1 MERGLSIAVRGAWGE
16 GKGAAAEGWTLFYKR
31 KQATKS
37 ESVVMCER
45 VYSGSRKAWRF
56 WGEMSTEKYNHD
68 LKVENYLVGMFKTPR
83 PEDNISVALRN
94 LLQGGRRGS
103 QAIYKSAT
111 QAIGNLNIKIRYQVK
126 DFSILCIGRCK
137 LLGSVNS
144 FPSYAPQLSG
154 ANPVSLFTLRSGPI
168 GRWLLLAFPQLLSN
182 HHGVWQLAVAV
193 ADPLDLSFG
202 SPYSL
207 SETRNR

>member
-68 LKVENYLVGMFKTPR
+68 LKVENYLVGMFRTPR

-144 FPSYAPQLSG
+144 FPSNKRHKSR
-154 ANPVSLFTLRSGPI
+154 T
-168 GRWLLLAFPQLLSN
+168 SN
-182 HHGVWQLAVAV
+182 F
-193 ADPLDLSFG
+193 S
-202 SPYSL
+202 YSNAYNL
-207 SETRNR
+207 INLKVF